1 MTILEWHPTAEN
13 ILLSAGFDHKIF
25 IWNVA
30 KGKDLFRN
38 EKNTYF
44 FNELYRVDSIRTHE
58 HPGGMRFFSS
68 SHHKDLLFIIK
79 KSSFPSISNKLLP
92 IGQSVNS
99 IECHPDVIYSMSLNR
114 TGSLL
119 ATTCKDKKLRIIDP
133 RSGEVLRIGDCHQGN
148 KASKVVYLGKDP

>member
-1 MTILEWHPTAEN
+1 MQRILQE
-13 ILLSAGFDHKIF
+13 IMK
-25 IWNVA
+25 
-30 KGKDLFRN
+30 
-38 EKNTYF
+38 KNTWNIRRLV
-44 FNELYRVDSIRTHE
+44 NEN
-58 HPGGMRFFSS
+58 SS
-68 SHHKDLLFIIK
+68 SPYPIMIRANCVL
-79 KSSFPSISNKLLP
+79 SISKEFLTK
-92 IGQSVNS
+92 GQSVNS

>member
-38 EKNTYF
+38 GRNTYF
-44 FNELYRVDSIRTHE
+44 FLMNCIGWILSGPTRTLGHE
-58 HPGGMRFFSS
+58 VFSS
-68 SHHKDLLFIIK
+68 SHHKDLFFIIK

-148 KASKVVYLGKDP
+148 KATKVVYLGKDP